1 MALAIFAPPANTS
14 TFDPG
19 LLVRIGS
26 FAFWVA
32 RQALVVAGGLF
43 LLYVVTLTA
52 LVLISLV
59 DRARSTS

>member
-1 MALAIFAPPANTS
+1 MLLAIFAPPRNTS

-26 FAFWVA
+26 FAFWIA

-43 LLYVVTLTA
+43 LLYVLTVVA
-52 LVLISLV
+52 LTLISLV
-59 DRARSTS
+59 GRERSTS